1 MDLDNIFST
10 MDHNERNPLKDSE
23 LKKELEELFRSE
35 CLGIE
40 EDPEVS
46 ISWRYD
52 RRSSG
57 SLLPSDPAS
66 VQHVQKQKM

>member
-40 EDPEVS
+40 EDPENEEQL
-46 ISWRYD
+46 ISEFA
-52 RRSSG
+52 G
-57 SLLPSDPAS
+57 VLNEG
-66 VQHVQKQKM
+66 